1 VVGGKQFFIASPL
14 WTGLMA
20 QVNQGAASLHLP
32 SVGFANPMLYAIGG
46 STNYPHA
53 FHDITTG

>member
-1 VVGGKQFFIASPL
+1 
-14 WTGLMA
+14 MA